1 MTKFRSLIRISLRF
15 FAAMVGLAL
24 FAYLVFRTGPGIVLK
39 QLQAVGWGLAL
50 IIILGGFSQ
59 FIKTCA
65 WRQTFMCDIKGL
77 SWSRSLGTQLA
88 SDAMGQLGLAGK
100 LLGEGIRISLLGS
113 TVPLASGISACAIDG
128 GIHTLTAAVVTVLGI
143 IAALLL
149 APLSAGWRVY
159 GLLLTAVLL
168 AVVTLAAVAV
178 ANGWPLMGN
187 AVRAIGRLR
196 WLHNWVG
203 GKQSTIDSAE
213 HNLLT
218 FPREAPT
225 AFWASLMLNLLWHG
239 LAVLEVYL
247 VLKFMGTRIALIGA
261 FVLEGLTK
269 VINLVGALN
278 PGNLGTYEG
287 GNMLIARIFGVTGT
301 AGLTLALCRRTRA
314 VFWAGVGAICMTVM
328 KRGEWTNK
336 IEVMGDDKNQF
347 SHRACSRVASNGSC
361 D

>member
-1 MTKFRSLIRISLRF
+1 MSKFRLLIRISLRF

-24 FAYLVFRTGPGIVLK
+24 LGYLVFRTGPGVVLK

-59 FIKTCA
+59 LVKTCA

-77 SWSRSLGTQLA
+77 SWSRSLGTQLV
-88 SDAMGQLGLAGK
+88 SDAMGQLGLGGK

-113 TVPLASGISACAIDG
+113 TVPLSGGISACAIDG
-128 GIHTLTAAVVTVLGI
+128 GLHTLTAAVVTVLGI

-149 APLSAGWRVY
+149 APLSGGWRVH
-159 GLLLTAVLL
+159 GLLLAAALL

-178 ANGWPLMGN
+178 ANGWPLMGM
-187 AVRAIGRLR
+187 AARAIGRLR
-196 WLHNWVG
+196 WLRKWVG

-218 FPREAPT
+218 FPREAPA

-247 VLKFMGTRIALIGA
+247 ILRFMGARVAVVGA
-261 FVLEGLTK
+261 FVFEGLTK

-278 PGNLGTYEG
+278 PGNIGTYEG
-287 GNMLIARIFGVTGT
+287 GNMLIAKMFGVTGT

-314 VFWAGVGAICMTVM
+314 VFWAGVGAICMIVM
-328 KRGEWTNK
+328 KRDEWTNK
-336 IEVMGDDKNQF
+336 IEVKGDDKDDF
-347 SHRACSRVASNGSC
+347 SDRACNPAASHGSC

>member
-1 MTKFRSLIRISLRF
+1 MRKFQPLTRISLRF
-15 FAAMVGLAL
+15 FAAVFGLGL
-24 FAYLVFRTGPGIVLK
+24 LGYLVFRTGAGVVRK
-39 QLQAVGWGLAL
+39 QVQEVGWGLAL
-50 IIILGGFSQ
+50 IIVLGGFSQ
-59 FIKTCA
+59 LVKTCA

-77 SWSRSLGTQLA
+77 SWSRSLGAQLV

-128 GIHTLTAAVVTVLGI
+128 GLHTLTAAVVTVLGI
-143 IAALLL
+143 IAALLF
-149 APLSAGWRVY
+149 APLSGGWRVH
-159 GLLLTAVLL
+159 GLLLAAALL

-178 ANGWPLMGN
+178 ANGWPLIGN
-187 AVRAIGRLR
+187 AARAVGRLR

-218 FPREAPT
+218 FPRKAPT
-225 AFWASLMLNLLWHG
+225 AFWSSLMLNLLWHG
-239 LAVLEVYL
+239 LAVLEVYI
-247 VLKFMGTRIALIGA
+247 VLRFMGARIALISA
-261 FVLEGLTK
+261 FVMEGLTK

-287 GNMLIARIFGVTGT
+287 GNMLIAKIFGVTGT
-301 AGLTLALCRRTRA
+301 AGLTLALCRRARA
-314 VFWAGVGAICMTVM
+314 IFWAGVGAMCMMVM
-328 KRGEWTNK
+328 KRGERANK
-336 IEVMGDDKNQF
+336 EVQGDDKDQF
-347 SHRACSRVASNGSC
+347 SHHACSRVASNGSC

>member
-1 MTKFRSLIRISLRF
+1 MRKFQSLTRISLRF
-15 FAAMVGLAL
+15 FGTVLGLGL
-24 FAYLVFRTGPGIVLK
+24 LGYLVFRTGPGVVLK

-100 LLGEGIRISLLGS
+100 LLGDAIRVSLLGS

-128 GIHTLTAAVVTVLGI
+128 GLHTLTAAVVTVLGI

-149 APLSAGWRVY
+149 APLSGGWRIY
-159 GLLLTAVLL
+159 GLLIAAALL

-187 AVRAIGRLR
+187 AARAIGRLR
-196 WLHNWVG
+196 WLHNSVG
-203 GKQSTIDSAE
+203 DKQSTIDSAE

-218 FPREAPT
+218 FPREAPKE
-225 AFWASLMLNLLWHG
+225 FWASLMLNLLWHG

-247 VLKFMGTRIALIGA
+247 VLRFMGARTAMIGA

-287 GNMLIARIFGVTGT
+287 GNMLIAKILGVTGT

-336 IEVMGDDKNQF
+336 IEVKGDDKDQF
-347 SHRACSRVASNGSC
+347 SHHARSRVASNGCC